1 MADKIYCPS
10 CGKENR
16 PEDYNC
22 RFCATDLNRFLEDD
36 FSELDYRPKRKTAL
50 IIPGLVILLVLGM
63 IAVGIFYMNDW
74 FGLLAEEEEVE
85 TPELE
90 IPEDEPVQVEE
101 EPEESEPEP
110 EAEEEPEVEQE
121 PEEPDPVETVQPDY
135 DQLESAIHEWL
146 MERVDDP
153 DVILL
158 HVDDADDPVE
168 FYDQYDPVE
177 ENIIV
182 YKEESRDDEFVTV
195 IFGPPFSEWS
205 IRAVFIWDQAEWR
218 FLREEDFH

>member
-1 MADKIYCPS
+1 MVYKIICPS

-22 RFCATDLNRFLEDD
+22 WFCAADLKRLLEDD
-36 FSELDYRPKRKTAL
+36 FSELDYRPKRKAAL

-85 TPELE
+85 APELE
-90 IPEDEPVQVEE
+90 IPEDEPGQVEE
-101 EPEESEPEP
+101 EPEEPEPEP
-110 EAEEEPEVEQE
+110 EAEEEPEVEEE

-218 FLREEDFH
+218 FLREEDFN